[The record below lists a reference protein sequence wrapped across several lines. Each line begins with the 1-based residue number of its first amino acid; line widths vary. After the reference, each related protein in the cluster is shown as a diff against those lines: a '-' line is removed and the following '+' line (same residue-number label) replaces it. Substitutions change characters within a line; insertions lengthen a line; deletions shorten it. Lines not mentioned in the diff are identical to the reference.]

1 MFDELSLETIGKFA
15 PAFTTIIATLLI
27 PAVLYSVNQLVIA
40 ATTKE
45 IDKLYLNKATQV
57 KLNFWNVVLSTLLGA
72 FLYLFAAVFFNF
84 GVYDNLNKTWS
95 NSEKVWYIGGT
106 VIISLIL
113 LFVLYLLFLFSLH
126 KNKKFNIVFKVL
138 IFLQIASSVIS
149 FSHLI
154 TNQIFRKWNYEMI
167 PSIVLLILIFACIQT
182 TMNNLTR
189 NKKPSQYIINIVD
202 EEKLESLIH
211 GYALDEKRTVC
222 FVEGIKPD
230 EVFYVCDFSS
240 KVFVKHTKKSEEHV
254 TANQT
259 TPIVT
264 NSTTL

>member
-1 MFDELSLETIGKFA
+1 MFDGLTIETIGKFA
-15 PAFTTIIATLLI
+15 PVFTTIIATLLI

-57 KLNFWNVVLSTLLGA
+57 KLNFWNVILSTLLGA
-72 FLYLFAAVFFNF
+72 ILYLFAAVFFNF

-106 VIISLIL
+106 LIISVIL
-113 LFVLYLLFLFSLH
+113 LVVLYFLFLFSLH
-126 KNKKFNIVFKVL
+126 KNKKFNIILKVL
-138 IFLQIASSVIS
+138 ISLQIISSVII
-149 FSHLI
+149 FSYLI
-154 TNQIFRKWNYEMI
+154 TIQIFRKWNYEMI

-189 NKKPSQYIINIVD
+189 NKKPSQYIITIVA
-202 EEKLESLIH
+202 EEKLETLIH
-211 GYALDEKRTVC
+211 GYTLDEKRTVC
-222 FVEGIKPD
+222 FAEGIKPD

-240 KVFVKHTKKSEEHV
+240 KVFLKHTKKSEEHV
-254 TANQT
+254 TANPAT
-259 TPIVT
+259 SANNTP
-264 NSTTL
+264 NC